1 MCVNYLIPFLIFYT
15 RLDDTKVMYL
25 SGGARDDEVRHLTR
39 ALTGIIR

>member
-1 MCVNYLIPFLIFYT
+1 MTL
-15 RLDDTKVMYL
+15 KVMYL